1 MFLSESDIPFPDKDA
16 GKRMTSQRDER
27 NLAAYVFVRNVY
39 IHAYRI
45 KTRSP

>member
-1 MFLSESDIPFPDKDA
+1 MKATSPSLTKTQA
-16 GKRMTSQRDER
+16 KRMTSQRDER
-27 NLAAYVFVRNVY
+27 NLEAYVFVRNVY